1 MTTRRDANPRPAAGC
16 TVLARLAALAAL
28 ASAPGLATPAATA
41 PATPAATSAPAAP
54 GAPVVAQP
62 AAAERFGGRLSRLP
76 VDLVTAS
83 TIRGEGVVSAELRGR
98 ELTLRAE
105 FRGLSSPVTAVH
117 VHNAPRARR
126 GGVAFPIEIEDP
138 SGTAGAI
145 AATVTLDDAQAAELR
160 AGRYYLQ
167 LHTEANPGGE
177 LRGWLLP
184 PRD

>member
-1 MTTRRDANPRPAAGC
+1 
-16 TVLARLAALAAL
+16 
-28 ASAPGLATPAATA
+28 
-41 PATPAATSAPAAP
+41 
-54 GAPVVAQP
+54 
-62 AAAERFGGRLSRLP
+62 
-76 VDLVTAS
+76 
-83 TIRGEGVVSAELRGR
+83 GEGVVSAELRGR
-98 ELTLRAE
+98 ELTLTAE
-105 FRGLSSPVTAVH
+105 FRGMSSPVTAVH
-117 VHNAPRARR
+117 VHNAPRARP
-126 GGVAFPIEIEDP
+126 GGVAFPIEIEGP